1 MRKILKSKFIVR
13 YVGNILFRTIPKAKN
28 VMLTLLLFRSLL
40 KPAKIY
46 WKKKSQDPVTKR
58 PVHTVRYLSI
68 KIKAIWDGDKKT

>member
-1 MRKILKSKFIVR
+1 MRKTLKSKFTVR

-46 WKKKSQDPVTKR
+46 WKKSQDPVTKR
-58 PVHTVRYLSI
+58 PVHTVRFLSI

>member
-1 MRKILKSKFIVR
+1 MRKTLKSKFTVR

-46 WKKKSQDPVTKR
+46 WKKSQDPVTKR
-58 PVHTVRYLSI
+58 PVHTVRFLSI
-68 KIKAIWDGDKKT
+68 KIKAIWDEDKKT

>member
-1 MRKILKSKFIVR
+1 MRKTLKSKFTVR

-46 WKKKSQDPVTKR
+46 WKKSQDPVTKK
-58 PVHTVRYLSI
+58 PVHTVRFLSI
-68 KIKAIWDGDKKT
+68 KIKAIWDEDKKT